1 MRRRL
6 SVTRPNY
13 HIPIQRAAVKRM
25 ARASS
30 RRALFLCLLVLLQEF
45 GPAHFAKLAPN
56 GFLSDR
62 EFLES
67 EDMANDQETGSNLV
81 PQPPKTQSSTMKR
94 TAAWIKNVYKVVK
107 CGSQFTNAATSLAS
121 LAFGIYQAIEGC
133 CGRFPEACEYRD
145 EFNNLKTQ
153 VEEKSVLADNLQLQA
168 KNLQVWVENN
178 IDKYSEL
185 YDELMDINREQ
196 DLYLESINPNIETTL
211 NNEEKNI
218 MDAIKAKNNTKE
230 ELDYLQVSD
239 MYESAIDN
247 AMNIGFPLL
256 GLLVSGG
263 FATYK
268 YAKKNRAQKEV
279 FKLER
284 RNAIRLK
291 TSPDAKIAKRKTNLI
306 TSFKTAYRQIKNTL
320 NTKFARSIKIVKGL
334 GKAFGIALGFF
345 SSGMEIYSIIS
356 TLKECEKRRDNAKE
370 ARDFTAKA
378 LANFDEAIK
387 NITTS
392 KNIMYSAFEEVRK
405 ELVAEDLMKL
415 LVDIKQVV
423 DNTNPTPE
431 LIEAANGIENYRL
444 NMPSDIS
451 PNQTYDHQINL
462 IKSLRQIP
470 FTLSCYTQKVKMLT
484 SILNGCRDGTKSF
497 DELYSDATSLFG
509 SEARRCE
516 RKIGAFYVT
525 KETLKT
531 KLETV
536 MKKENLSPVC
546 RVNNPTTKSLACMKK
561 SNGQTAEDIAAEM
574 EIDKDVIMPL
584 LEDCPE
590 EGLNPKQVEQVCNL
604 RELLDGDNKQVAS
617 ILGFDLAKV
626 KEVVCPSGDKPKR
639 KNTTSDKEE

>member
-1 MRRRL
+1 
-6 SVTRPNY
+6 
-13 HIPIQRAAVKRM
+13 M

-81 PQPPKTQSSTMKR
+81 PQSPIIQSSAKKSWIKR
-94 TAAWIKNVYKVVK
+94 AYTVVKNGAKFSNTAASL
-107 CGSQFTNAATSLAS
+107 GST
-121 LAFGIYQAIEGC
+121 AFAIYQAIEGC
-133 CGRFPEACEYRD
+133 CGRLPEACEYRN
-145 EFNNLKTQ
+145 EFTNLKTQ
-153 VEEKSVLADNLQLQA
+153 VEEKSALADNLQLEA
-168 KNLQVWVENN
+168 KNLQVWVEKN

-196 DLYLESINPNIETTL
+196 DLYLESMDPKIETTL
-211 NNEEKNI
+211 NSEEKNI
-218 MDAIKAKNNTKE
+218 MDAIKAKNNTRD
-230 ELDYLQVSD
+230 ELDYLEVSD

-247 AMNIGFPLL
+247 AINIGFPLL

-263 FATYK
+263 VQVYKFAK
-268 YAKKNRAQKEV
+268 RNRAQKEV

-284 RNAIRLK
+284 KNAIRLK
-291 TSPDAKIAKRKTNLI
+291 TSPTARIAKQKTSLI
-306 TSFKTAYRQIKNTL
+306 TSFTTKYSKLKNRL
-320 NTKFARSIKIVKGL
+320 NTKFARSIRIVRGISS
-334 GKAFGIALGFF
+334 AFTLALNLFTTGMSVYSVIA
-345 SSGMEIYSIIS
+345 S
-356 TLKECEKRRDNAKE
+356 LKECEQRRDNAKE
-370 ARDFTAKA
+370 ARDTTAKA
-378 LANFDEAIK
+378 LANIDEAIK

-392 KNIMYSAFEEVRK
+392 KEIMYSAFEEVR
-405 ELVAEDLMKL
+405 ENLVAENLMKL
-415 LVDIKQVV
+415 LGDIKQVV
-423 DNTNPTPE
+423 DNTDPTPE

-462 IKSLRQIP
+462 IISLRQIP

-497 DELYSDATSLFG
+497 DDLYSDANELHG
-509 SEARRCE
+509 SDARECE

-531 KLETV
+531 ELESV

-546 RVNNPTTKSLACMKK
+546 RVNNPTTKSLACLKK
-561 SNGQTAEDIAAEM
+561 NNGKTAEDIAAEM
-574 EIDKDVIMPL
+574 GIDKDVIVPL

-590 EGLNPKQVEQVCNL
+590 EGLNPNQVDQVCRL
-604 RELLDGDNKQVAS
+604 RPFFDNNEVAR

-626 KEVVCPSGDKPKR
+626 EEVVCPSGDKPKG
-639 KNTTSDKEE
+639 KNTTPDTKE